1 MCLSTWIL
9 PTLNTHTH
17 RSQTFLIHPML
28 RRAESCRRPGE
39 SPILVEC
46 PTSPWHQATIV
57 QKMYGTLHSYQLSLA
72 PCQKHF
78 TSFLPSPF
86 IFQGLQTILSPFKF
100 FSILQILLDMYNSI
114 TYYLTFTTSSWCLF
128 TPTQFL
134 SGFMFEKTVFHI
146 LSVIWTGMKTS
157 WGHIRLIYWSMGC
170 T

>member
-1 MCLSTWIL
+1 
-9 PTLNTHTH
+9 
-17 RSQTFLIHPML
+17 ML

-39 SPILVEC
+39 SAILVEC

-128 TPTQFL
+128 TPIQFL
-134 SGFMFEKTVFHI
+134 SGFMFEKNCLSYFISHLDWNENI
-146 LSVIWTGMKTS
+146 LRSHKT
-157 WGHIRLIYWSMGC
+157 RLLKYGLHLTDHRDSKRSKDNI
-170 T
+170 